1 MRKII
6 HLGNYFCDI
15 KKQSGRIMQYECI
28 CKNFKLILELTLVL
42 VILVAPSF
50 TSLSL
55 TMAQAQQAKQV
66 TLTAIVAEPKDR
78 WDTLFATA
86 LAKLREKHPDM
97 TINIDYRVLPYDDT
111 KKQILTAMAGKTPI
125 DLISVDQI
133 WLGSFAEGGFLSDL
147 TDLSHSWNRS
157 SDWFKT
163 NWDGGIYKNKV
174 YGIWAWTDV
183 RSMWYW
189 KDLLNQSGVS
199 PNSLKTWN
207 GYIEAAKK
215 IENSTK
221 GQGIQA
227 MHLVGASHSPD
238 MWYPYLW
245 MLGGEI
251 VKQKS
256 GHPVKGTYWFPTY
269 NSTEGVKALEF
280 LRDQVKAGI
289 KPQINHFWGQE
300 FADKKFAVMLEGS
313 WLLGHFPTSEW
324 KGLDKKVGMIPMFP
338 VPKERDTS
346 ATMMGGWML
355 GIPTYSSNK
364 ALSWELLTIML
375 QPDVLAPMLQ
385 KYGYLPTQKPIAEG
399 AYSASLNSTI
409 PYYKELISMINIGHS
424 RPSIAEYPQI
434 ADNIKQAIDEVYLG
448 VKEPKQALD
457 DAAKKSAEVL
467 GWS

>member
-1 MRKII
+1 MSNSNSLRA
-6 HLGNYFCDI
+6 YPPVT
-15 KKQSGRIMQYECI
+15 KKESSTITPHEYI
-28 CKNFKLILELTLVL
+28 FKDFKLIFIIALVSLVL
-42 VILVAPSF
+42 IAPSLTPF
-50 TSLSL
+50 T
-55 TMAQAQQAKQV
+55 MVHAQQPKQV
-66 TLTAIVAEPKDR
+66 TLTAIVAEPKER
-78 WDTLFATA
+78 WDSLFADA
-86 LAKLREKHPDM
+86 LTKLRERHPDM
-97 TINIDYRVLPYDDT
+97 KIDIDYRVLPYADT
-111 KKQILTAMAGKTPI
+111 RKQILTAMAGRTPV

-133 WLGSFAEGGFLSDL
+133 WLGEFAEGKFLSDL
-147 TDLSHSWNRS
+147 SNLTQSWNRS
-157 SDWFKT
+157 SEWFKT
-163 NWDGGIYKNKV
+163 NWDGGIYNGKV

-199 PNSLKTWN
+199 PDSLRTWN

-221 GQGIQA
+221 DKGVQA

-256 GHPVKGTYWFPTY
+256 GHPQKGTYWFPAY
-269 NSTEGVKALEF
+269 NSTQGVQALEF

-289 KPQINHFWGQE
+289 KPQINHFWGKE

-313 WLLGHFPTSEW
+313 WLLGHFPRNES
-324 KGLDKKVGMIPMFP
+324 KNFDKSVGMIPMFP
-338 VPKERDTS
+338 VPKEGDTS

-355 GIPTYSSNK
+355 SIPETSKNK

-375 QPDVLAPMLQ
+375 QPDVLAPMLAN
-385 KYGYLPTQKPIAEG
+385 YAYLPTQKPIAEG
-399 AYSASLNSTI
+399 TYSTQLNSTI
-409 PYYKELISMINIGHS
+409 PYYKELISMLAIGHS

-434 ADNIKQAIDEVYLG
+434 ADNIRQAIDEVYLG

>member
-1 MRKII
+1 MSNSNSLRAYP
-6 HLGNYFCDI
+6 HVT
-15 KKQSGRIMQYECI
+15 KKGSSTITPHEYI
-28 CKNFKLILELTLVL
+28 FKDFKLIFIIALVSLVL
-42 VILVAPSF
+42 IAPSLTPF
-50 TSLSL
+50 T
-55 TMAQAQQAKQV
+55 MVQAQQPKQV
-66 TLTAIVAEPKDR
+66 TLTAIVAEPKER
-78 WDTLFATA
+78 WDSLFADA
-86 LAKLREKHPDM
+86 LTKLRERHPDM
-97 TINIDYRVLPYDDT
+97 KIDIDYRVLPYADT
-111 KKQILTAMAGKTPI
+111 RKQILTAMAGRTPV

-133 WLGSFAEGGFLSDL
+133 WLGEFAEGKFLSDL
-147 TDLSHSWNRS
+147 SNLTQSWNRS
-157 SDWFKT
+157 SEWFKT
-163 NWDGGIYKNKV
+163 NWDGGIYNGKV

-199 PNSLKTWN
+199 PDSLRTWN

-221 GQGIQA
+221 DKGVQA

-256 GHPVKGTYWFPTY
+256 GHPQKGTYWFPAY
-269 NSTEGVKALEF
+269 NSTQGVQALEF

-289 KPQINHFWGQE
+289 KPQINHFWGKE

-313 WLLGHFPTSEW
+313 WLLGHFPRNES
-324 KGLDKKVGMIPMFP
+324 KNFDKSVGMIPMFP
-338 VPKERDTS
+338 VPKEGDTS

-355 GIPTYSSNK
+355 SIPETSKNK

-375 QPDVLAPMLQ
+375 QPDVLAPMLAN
-385 KYGYLPTQKPIAEG
+385 YAYLPTQKPIAEG
-399 AYSASLNSTI
+399 TYSTQLNSTI
-409 PYYKELISMINIGHS
+409 PYYKELISMLAIGHS

-434 ADNIKQAIDEVYLG
+434 ADNIRQAIDEVYLG

>member
-1 MRKII
+1 MRKINS
-6 HLGNYFCDI
+6 LGNYYSDTNKGFGR
-15 KKQSGRIMQYECI
+15 KKPYECI
-28 CKNFKLILELTLVL
+28 IDFRFILGLAVVSIILI
-42 VILVAPSF
+42 A
-50 TSLSL
+50 LSL
-55 TMAQAQQAKQV
+55 VPLTTVQAQQSNQV

-78 WDTLFATA
+78 WDTLFADA
-86 LAKLREKHPDM
+86 LAKLRERHPGM
-97 TINIDYRVLPYDDT
+97 TINVDYRVLPYDDT
-111 KKQILTAMAGKTPI
+111 RKQILTAMAGKTPI

-133 WLGSFAEGGFLSDL
+133 WLGEFAEGKFLSDL

-157 SDWFKT
+157 SDWFKS
-163 NWDGGIYKNKV
+163 NWDGGIYNGKV

-189 KDLLNQSGVS
+189 KDLLNHSGVN
-199 PNSLKTWN
+199 PDSLKTWN

-221 GQGIQA
+221 AQGVQA

-256 GHPVKGTYWFPTY
+256 GHPEKGTYWFPAY

-313 WLLGHFPTSEW
+313 WLLGHFPRGEW
-324 KGLDKKVGMIPMFP
+324 KSLDKNVGMIPMFP
-338 VPKERDTS
+338 VPKEGDTS

-355 GIPTYSSNK
+355 GIPKTSSNK

-375 QPDVLAPMLQ
+375 QPDVLAPMLA

-399 AYSASLNSTI
+399 TYSASLNSTI
-409 PYYKELISMINIGHS
+409 PYYKELISMLSIGHS
-424 RPSIAEYPQI
+424 RPAIAEYPQI
-434 ADNIKQAIDEVYLG
+434 ADNIRQAIDEVYHG

>member
-1 MRKII
+1 MSNSNSLRA
-6 HLGNYFCDI
+6 YPPVT
-15 KKQSGRIMQYECI
+15 KKESSTITPHEYI
-28 CKNFKLILELTLVL
+28 FKDFKLIFIIALVSLVL
-42 VILVAPSF
+42 IAPSLTPF
-50 TSLSL
+50 T
-55 TMAQAQQAKQV
+55 MVQAQQPKQV
-66 TLTAIVAEPKDR
+66 TLTAIVAEPKER
-78 WDTLFATA
+78 WDSLFADA
-86 LAKLREKHPDM
+86 LTKLRERHPDM
-97 TINIDYRVLPYDDT
+97 KIDIDYRVLPYADT
-111 KKQILTAMAGKTPI
+111 RKQILTAMAGRTPV

-133 WLGSFAEGGFLSDL
+133 WLGEFAEGKFLSDL
-147 TDLSHSWNRS
+147 SNLTQSWNRS
-157 SDWFKT
+157 SEWFKT
-163 NWDGGIYKNKV
+163 NWDGGIYNGKV

-199 PNSLKTWN
+199 PDSLRTWN

-221 GQGIQA
+221 DKGVQA

-256 GHPVKGTYWFPTY
+256 GHPQKGTYWFPAY
-269 NSTEGVKALEF
+269 NSTQGVQALEF

-289 KPQINHFWGQE
+289 KPQINHFWGKE

-313 WLLGHFPTSEW
+313 WLLGHFPRNES
-324 KGLDKKVGMIPMFP
+324 KNFDKSVGMIPMFP
-338 VPKERDTS
+338 VPKEGDTS

-355 GIPTYSSNK
+355 SIPETSKNK
-364 ALSWELLTIML
+364 ALSWELLTILL
-375 QPDVLAPMLQ
+375 QPDVLAPMLAN
-385 KYGYLPTQKPIAEG
+385 YAYLPTQKPIAEG
-399 AYSASLNSTI
+399 TYSTQLNSTI
-409 PYYKELISMINIGHS
+409 PYYKELISMLAIGHS

-434 ADNIKQAIDEVYLG
+434 ADNIRQAIDEVYLG

>member
-1 MRKII
+1 MSNSNSLRA
-6 HLGNYFCDI
+6 YPPVT
-15 KKQSGRIMQYECI
+15 KKESSTITPHEYI
-28 CKNFKLILELTLVL
+28 FKDFKLIFIIALVSLVL
-42 VILVAPSF
+42 IAPSLTPF
-50 TSLSL
+50 T
-55 TMAQAQQAKQV
+55 MVQAQQPKQV
-66 TLTAIVAEPKDR
+66 TLTAIVAEPKER
-78 WDTLFATA
+78 WDSLFADA
-86 LAKLREKHPDM
+86 LTKLRERHPDM
-97 TINIDYRVLPYDDT
+97 KIDIDYRVLPYADT
-111 KKQILTAMAGKTPI
+111 RKQILTAMAGRTPV

-133 WLGSFAEGGFLSDL
+133 WLGEFAEGKFLSDL
-147 TDLSHSWNRS
+147 SNLTKSWNRS
-157 SDWFKT
+157 SEWFKT
-163 NWDGGIYKNKV
+163 NWDGGIYNGKV

-199 PNSLKTWN
+199 PDSLRTWN

-221 GQGIQA
+221 DKGVQA

-256 GHPVKGTYWFPTY
+256 GHPQKGTYWFPAY
-269 NSTEGVKALEF
+269 NSTQGVQALEF

-289 KPQINHFWGQE
+289 KPQINHFWGKE

-313 WLLGHFPTSEW
+313 WLLGHFPRNES
-324 KGLDKKVGMIPMFP
+324 KNFDKSVGMIPMFP
-338 VPKERDTS
+338 VPKEGDTS

-355 GIPTYSSNK
+355 SIPETSKNK

-375 QPDVLAPMLQ
+375 QPDVLAPMLAN
-385 KYGYLPTQKPIAEG
+385 YAYLPTQKPIAEG
-399 AYSASLNSTI
+399 TYSTQLNSTI
-409 PYYKELISMINIGHS
+409 PYYKELISMLAIGHS

-434 ADNIKQAIDEVYLG
+434 ADNIRQAIDEVYLG